1 MKEFQDVDSKEQGS
15 MALNIIHFSRLL
27 RSSGMQVGPA
37 SAIDAVDALC
47 KVTPHTRED
56 FYWILHC
63 IFVKRR
69 DQNEVFQDAFNLF
82 WRSPKV
88 LEQLIA
94 ELLSPNNNN
103 PSEEETKEK
112 NELSRRVLD
121 ALQESYLNNSKNE
134 IVEEKNQLDMSMSFS
149 SVEFLQTID
158 FDKMT
163 VEELY
168 AAKKAISLLRFP
180 IEETNTRRFR
190 PNIRGIRIDM
200 RSTLRSHL
208 KAGGEL
214 YPPKKCINIKRPP
227 PIVVLCDI
235 SGSMN
240 RYSRMFLHFLH
251 AISSDRDKV
260 SVFIFGT
267 RLTNITR
274 FLRQRD
280 VDHALDLTSR
290 ATEEWS
296 GGTRIGECLRQ
307 FNYTGSR
314 RVQGQGPTVLLIT
327 DGLDRDDLSI
337 LEKEISRLQK
347 SCRSLMWLNP
357 LLRYE
362 NFKAEAGGIRTML
375 PYVDE
380 FRSAHNLQSLME
392 ISEVLSGIK
401 SS

>member
-94 ELLSPNNNN
+94 ELLSPNNKN

-307 FNYTGSR
+307 FNYTWSR
-314 RVQGQGPTVLLIT
+314 RVLGQGATVLLIT

-401 SS
+401 SL